1 MNISAGS
8 SGSSDSREK
17 ITSELKNVIREAED
31 LLKGNPQGNPRLAES
46 TLQSAKDRI
55 EANLNAMRKGLGQ
68 AQESILQRSRDAAE
82 RTDDYVQNHAW
93 QAVGVGA
100 LAGLVLGLLM
110 GRR

>member
-1 MNISAGS
+1 MNISAG
-8 SGSSDSREK
+8 GSDAREK

-31 LLKGNPQGNPRLAES
+31 LLKGNSRQAES

-55 EANLNAMRKGLGQ
+55 EANLNTMRKGLGQ
-68 AQESILQRSRDAAE
+68 AQESIMQRSRDAAE
-82 RTDDYVQNHAW
+82 KTDDYVQNHAW

>member
-1 MNISAGS
+1 MSISAGS
-8 SGSSDSREK
+8 SDTREK

-31 LLKGNPQGNPRLAES
+31 LLKGNARQAES
-46 TLQSAKDRI
+46 TLLSAKDRI

-68 AQESILQRSRDAAE
+68 AQESIVQHSRDAAE
-82 RTDDYVQNHAW
+82 STDDYVKNHAW

-100 LAGLVLGLLM
+100 LAGLVVGLLV